1 MITVKS
7 ISTEKWKELAVI
19 FAILS
24 MWKDDVNIPKFIQSE
39 SWRKKKRINYHKNW
53 NPDVVFSVVD
63 GMKKGQIFYF
73 PKEGD
78 FHQHPLL
85 KHHLI
90 P

>member
-7 ISTEKWKELAVI
+7 VSPEKWKELAVI
-19 FAILS
+19 FVILS
-24 MWKDDVNIPKFIQSE
+24 MKHDDINIPKFIQSK
-39 SWRKKKRINYHKNW
+39 SWRRKKKNYHKNW
-53 NPDVVFSVVD
+53 KPDVVFSVVD
-63 GMKKGQIFYF
+63 GMKKDQIFSF

-78 FHQHPLL
+78 FHQQPLL